1 MIGSSVRAW
10 FALVMGIGVA
20 LQGCRGGPIPGPP
33 MKAVEPMPADV
44 KAAAPDV
51 LAVRAGHIVD
61 PATGTS
67 QPNQIILIRA
77 GIIEAVGSD
86 VVVPQGTQIVD
97 LSTSWVLPGLFDAH
111 THLCSEMSAR
121 WHVEEFLVYSLAE
134 STALRAIRGVTNA
147 RQMLNAGFT
156 TVRDL
161 GNAGQYAD
169 VALVRA
175 IEIGLVLGPTIIPA
189 GRIIAPFGGQFRW
202 RTRRN
207 VLDDPEYF
215 FADTRDEMRKAIRE
229 NIYYGAQVIKVVA
242 DAQPYAYSEDD
253 LRFMVDEARNG
264 GRKVAAHCQTQEGAR
279 RAAAAGVASIE
290 HGWVLEESDLALLK
304 KKGVVL
310 VSTDF
315 PVPILEA
322 SLLDREKAVKF
333 HEKIVD
339 RLKRAYT
346 AGVEIA
352 FGSDVM
358 TAVPG
363 RTRGTAALSYVG
375 SFMEAGIPPPRILRS
390 MISIPADLLGVQKE
404 RGSLERGKF
413 ADLVAV
419 PADPLRDIM
428 ALTRIKL
435 VMKAGQVVPPQETS
449 P

>member
-1 MIGSSVRAW
+1 
-10 FALVMGIGVA
+10 MGISAAVH
-20 LQGCRGGPIPGPP
+20 GCRGGAIPAPTMTIAEPI
-33 MKAVEPMPADV
+33 PADV
-44 KAAAPDV
+44 KSAAPEV
-51 LAVRAGHIVD
+51 VAVRAGHLVD

-67 QPNQIILIRA
+67 KTNQIILIRA
-77 GIIEAVGSD
+77 GRIEAVGSD
-86 VVVPQGTQIVD
+86 LVVPAGIRIVD

-111 THLCSEMSAR
+111 THLCAEMSAR

-134 STALRAIRGVTNA
+134 STPLRAIRGVANA

-161 GNAGQYAD
+161 GNAGEYAD

-175 IEIGLVLGPTIIPA
+175 IEIGLALGPTIVPA

-229 NIYYGAQVIKVVA
+229 NIYYGARVIKVVA

-253 LRFMVDEARNG
+253 LRFIVDEARNA

-279 RAAAAGVASIE
+279 RAARAGVASIE
-290 HGWVLEESDLALLK
+290 HGWVLEESDLELLK
-304 KKGVVL
+304 KNGVVL

-315 PVPILEA
+315 PVPVLEA
-322 SLLDREKAVKF
+322 SLLDRERAVQF
-333 HEKIVD
+333 HEKLVG
-339 RLKRAYT
+339 RLKRAHA

-363 RTRGTAALSYVG
+363 RTRGTAALSYVV
-375 SFMEAGIPPPRILRS
+375 SFIEAGIPPARILRS
-390 MISIPADLLGVQKE
+390 MITVPASLLGVHSD

-413 ADLVAV
+413 ADLVAM
-419 PADPLRDIM
+419 PADPLHDIT
-428 ALTRIKL
+428 ALTRIDL
-435 VMKAGQVVPPQETS
+435 VMKAGQIVPRQDTGF
-449 P
+449 